1 VAGVGAVHGLFHDAD
16 ADGVDV
22 PRPGT
27 PRSVDTRV
35 PVEPDAPVLAT
46 VRGRDYGR
54 AVEIAVDALGGM
66 TRFVRPG
73 ETVVVKPN
81 IGWDRLPVHGA
92 NTHPEVVAAVVR
104 LCRDARAGR
113 VIVVDVPCNEARRC
127 YERSGIRRAAE
138 DAGAE
143 VILPG
148 DGLADEVELAGEGLG
163 TWKVLRPI
171 LEADRL
177 INVPV
182 VKHHG
187 MARVT
192 AGMKNWYGALVERRS
207 LLHQRMDEGI
217 AALAATFRP
226 ALTVLDATR
235 VMIRNGPQGG
245 ALADVE
251 QRDLVGASTDPVA
264 ADVWAIGLLG
274 RTIEEIPYVEAA
286 ARAGLGSIRL
296 DAANHREIE
305 P

>member
-1 VAGVGAVHGLFHDAD
+1 
-16 ADGVDV
+16 
-22 PRPGT
+22 
-27 PRSVDTRV
+27 
-35 PVEPDAPVLAT
+35 
-46 VRGRDYGR
+46 
-54 AVEIAVDALGGM
+54 
-66 TRFVRPG
+66 
-73 ETVVVKPN
+73 
-81 IGWDRLPVHGA
+81 
-92 NTHPEVVAAVVR
+92 
-104 LCRDARAGR
+104 
-113 VIVVDVPCNEARRC
+113 
-127 YERSGIRRAAE
+127 
-138 DAGAE
+138 
-143 VILPG
+143 
-148 DGLADEVELAGEGLG
+148 
-163 TWKVLRPI
+163 
-171 LEADRL
+171 
-177 INVPV
+177 
-182 VKHHG
+182 
-187 MARVT
+187 
-192 AGMKNWYGALVERRS
+192 MKNWYGALVERRS